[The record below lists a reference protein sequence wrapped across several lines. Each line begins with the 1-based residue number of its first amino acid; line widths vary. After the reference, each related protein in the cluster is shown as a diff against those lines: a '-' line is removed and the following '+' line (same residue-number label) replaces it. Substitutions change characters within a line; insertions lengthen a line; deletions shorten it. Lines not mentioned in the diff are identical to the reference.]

1 MIKRNATAEVP
12 WPIFKVPRLES
23 VKVGDPIVRVKFEVE
38 VIFPD
43 VPVIV
48 TNDVPMA
55 AELAA
60 VSVNWLFP
68 VDGFGEILALTPPGN
83 PEMLRLTGF
92 VNP

>member
-1 MIKRNATAEVP
+1 
-12 WPIFKVPRLES
+12 

-60 VSVNWLFP
+60 VRVNWLFP

>member
-1 MIKRNATAEVP
+1 VADVP
-12 WPIFKVPRLES
+12 WPIFSVPGPES
-23 VKVGDPIVRVKFEVE
+23 VKVGDPIVRVKVAEE

-43 VPVIV
+43 IPEIV

-68 VDGFGEILALTPPGN
+68 VDGFGETLALTPVGN